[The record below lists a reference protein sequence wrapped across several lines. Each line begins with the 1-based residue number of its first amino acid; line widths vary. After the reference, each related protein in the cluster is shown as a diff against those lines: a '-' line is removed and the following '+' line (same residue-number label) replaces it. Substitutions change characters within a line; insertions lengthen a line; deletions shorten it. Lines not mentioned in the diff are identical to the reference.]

1 MAIDVRRVK
10 YFHTAVQDRPGEAY
24 KLLSQL
30 AEFGINLHAMTA
42 IPMGPLRTQLTLFPE
57 DAAKMESE
65 GRKAG
70 LSLDGP
76 YLALLI
82 QGDDELGALVGVHEQ
97 LYQANV
103 NVVAATGVADGKG
116 RYGYVLYFRPEDF
129 EKAAAAL
136 EV

>member
-1 MAIDVRRVK
+1 MAINVRRVS

-42 IPMGPLRTQLTLFPE
+42 IPVGPMRTQLTLFPE
-57 DAAKMESE
+57 DASKMESE
-65 GRKAG
+65 GKKAG

-76 YLALLI
+76 YPAVLV
-82 QGDDELGALVGVHEQ
+82 QGDDEPGALVGVHEQ

-103 NVVAATGVADGKG
+103 NVVAATGVADGRG
-116 RYGYVLYFRPEDF
+116 HYGYVLYFRPEEFD
-129 EKAAAAL
+129 KAAAAL

>member
-1 MAIDVRRVK
+1 MAINVRRVK

-57 DAAKMESE
+57 DAAKMENE
-65 GRKAG
+65 GRRAG

-76 YLALLI
+76 YPALLI
-82 QGDDELGALVGVHEQ
+82 QGDDEPGALVGVHDQ

-129 EKAAAAL
+129 ERAAVAL

>member
-1 MAIDVRRVK
+1 MAIDVRRVS

-24 KLLSQL
+24 KLLTQL

-57 DAAKMESE
+57 DPSKMESE

-76 YLALLI
+76 YPALLI
-82 QGDDELGALVGVHEQ
+82 QGDDEPGALVGVHER

-103 NVVAATGVADGKG
+103 NVAAATGVADGKG
-116 RYGYVLYFRPEDF
+116 GYGYVLYFRPEEF

>member
-1 MAIDVRRVK
+1 MAINVRRVS

-42 IPMGPLRTQLTLFPE
+42 IPVGPMRTQLTLFPE
-57 DAAKMESE
+57 DASKMESE
-65 GRKAG
+65 GTKAG

-76 YLALLI
+76 YPAVLV
-82 QGDDELGALVGVHEQ
+82 QGDDEPGALVGVHER

-103 NVVAATGVADGKG
+103 NVAASTGVADGKG
-116 RYGYVLYFRPEDF
+116 RYGYVLYFRPEEF

>member
-1 MAIDVRRVK
+1 MASNVRRVS

-42 IPMGPLRTQLTLFPE
+42 IPMGPLRTQLTLFPA
-57 DAAKMESE
+57 DASKMESE
-65 GRKAG
+65 GKKAG

-76 YLALLI
+76 YPALLI
-82 QGDDELGALVGVHEQ
+82 QGDDEPGALVGVHER

-103 NVVAATGVADGKG
+103 NVAAATGVADGRG
-116 RYGYVLYFRPEDF
+116 HYGYVLYFRPEDF
-129 EKAAAAL
+129 DKAAAAL

>member
-1 MAIDVRRVK
+1 MAINVRRVS

-30 AEFGINLHAMTA
+30 AGFGINLHAMTA

-57 DAAKMESE
+57 DVSRMESE
-65 GRKAG
+65 GKRAG

-76 YLALLI
+76 YPALLI

-129 EKAAAAL
+129 DRAAAAL
-136 EV
+136 DV

>member
-1 MAIDVRRVK
+1 MAINIRRVS
-10 YFHTAVQDRPGEAY
+10 YFHTAVQDRPGAAY

-57 DAAKMESE
+57 DVSKMESE
-65 GRKAG
+65 GKRAG

-76 YLALLI
+76 YPALLI
-82 QGDDELGALVGVHEQ
+82 QGDDEPGALVGVHEQ

-103 NVVAATGVADGKG
+103 NVVAATGVAD
-116 RYGYVLYFRPEDF
+116 
-129 EKAAAAL
+129 
-136 EV
+136 

>member
-1 MAIDVRRVK
+1 MAINVRRVS

-42 IPMGPLRTQLTLFPE
+42 IPVGPLRTQLTLFPE
-57 DAAKMESE
+57 DASMMESE
-65 GRKAG
+65 GKKAG

-76 YLALLI
+76 YPAVLV
-82 QGDDELGALVGVHEQ
+82 QGDDEPGALVGVHER

-103 NVVAATGVADGKG
+103 NVAASTGVADGKG
-116 RYGYVLYFRPEDF
+116 HYGYVLYFRPEEF
-129 EKAAAAL
+129 EKAAVAL